1 MSKYAPYSGKFKI
14 FFVLLTFLE
23 HDSIK
28 YAHNYKLYGIS
39 KHSGSLNGGHYVGD
53 VRDVDE

>member
-1 MSKYAPYSGKFKI
+1 MSKYAPNSGKFKI
-14 FFVLLTFLE
+14 FFVYPPLIE

-28 YAHNYKLYGIS
+28 IAHNYKLYGIS